1 MVGGVR
7 CQGNSGSGGG
17 SKRLFTEEAAE
28 AWPAW
33 QRRGGALGRSSGSEV
48 RWSASTRCKEEQ
60 RRGVNG
66 RRRRN
71 EELLRQCAPIKAT
84 RGSGRWRRERWAGT
98 TAAKPWARA
107 RWRPPLFEG
116 AWRGLG
122 TSVQTVRL
130 TGGLHT
136 VLIFF

>member
-17 SKRLFTEEAAE
+17 SKRLLTEEAAK
-28 AWPAW
+28 AWPTW
-33 QRRGGALGRSSGSEV
+33 QRRGGALRRSFGSEV

-66 RRRRN
+66 RRRN

-107 RWRPPLFEG
+107 RRRPPLFEG
-116 AWRGLG
+116 ARRSLG